1 MSKFEK
7 LIAQILRGTSDV
19 NIAYKDLCQL
29 LIHLGFEER
38 TKGSHHIFR
47 KSGVDEKIN
56 LQKDG
61 NNAKPYQVKQV
72 RAIILKYK
80 LGGEE

>member
-38 TKGSHHIFR
+38 TKGI
-47 KSGVDEKIN
+47 
-56 LQKDG
+56 QKVWG
-61 NNAKPYQVKQV
+61 
-72 RAIILKYK
+72 
-80 LGGEE
+80 

>member
-1 MSKFEK
+1 MSKVEK
-7 LIAQILRGTSDV
+7 LIAQILTGTSDA
-19 NIAYKDLCQL
+19 NIAYKDLFQL

-72 RAIILKYK
+72 RTIILKYK